1 MDGDPLRYGT
11 AMIWAP
17 VKSIYWGT
25 KKPLLLT
32 TPTVILHCF
41 SPETQK
47 RGWVVVSVSKRLK
60 EAALWRGLMSQA
72 TGKHPRIPQVICI
85 VGHRPSPGLPE
96 PVVMATGL
104 HRVSFGEA
112 LGGGCSAH

>member
-1 MDGDPLRYGT
+1 MQWKNVTLVEEDGDPLRYGT

-47 RGWVVVSVSKRLK
+47 RGRVVVIVSKRLK
-60 EAALWRGLMSQA
+60 EAALWRGPMSQA
-72 TGKHPRIPQVICI
+72 TGNTPGSQRSFALLVTAQVQ
-85 VGHRPSPGLPE
+85 GFLSL
-96 PVVMATGL
+96 
-104 HRVSFGEA
+104 
-112 LGGGCSAH
+112 